1 MASTAPPPHRPGHRH
16 TDGEVSQAG
25 WLMTNGGSTHASS
38 CCNDGSRVTNAR
50 KDSTVTRNATV
61 TPTTVTVTRRRGRAA
76 MGGAHPDAANCMVK
90 IPLLQRG
97 PFAPPVLSRVCR
109 GVAVVQ
115 LKRVV
120 LAAGAAL
127 YAADVVHV
135 HRYLASY
142 FDDGDSEA
150 DGSVRRHV
158 GGLPLTFIS
167 FPRTNCVRL

>member
-1 MASTAPPPHRPGHRH
+1 
-16 TDGEVSQAG
+16 
-25 WLMTNGGSTHASS
+25 MTNGGSTHASS

-76 MGGAHPDAANCMVK
+76 MGGAHPDAANCMVR
-90 IPLLQRG
+90 IPLLQRR
-97 PFAPPVLSRVCR
+97 PVCASCIVTGR